1 MKKAIKFLDMHF
13 ERVCMGILLVIMFVV
28 VLLGIITRLA
38 GSPISWTEEASRLCV
53 DGVFGTV
60 LRDEI

>member
-38 GSPISWTEEASRLCV
+38 GSPISWTEEA
-53 DGVFGTV
+53 
-60 LRDEI
+60 